1 MNRDISNVNICGVD
15 SGPVKGEGS
24 GTVKDCPQ
32 SPQKVVLRVGWSL
45 VRSSLR
51 IKHSQRNHSEDAGWP
66 ENVAN
71 VQTFPP
77 AGFICLFY
85 KYSTKEVLFCFK
97 FELLKCSHVGL
108 LFTNE

>member
-24 GTVKDCPQ
+24 GT
-32 SPQKVVLRVGWSL
+32 VGWSL